1 MNMERPHAGK
11 ASRRWKTST
20 VAFAIAFAT
29 FGATAGAWMVL
40 NYFRVQFYDSS
51 VEGPNIETSP
61 FWRIIAV
68 QRVLTWPIRVSATCT
83 ALLMLFKIASFG
95 LSLVVSLKERLRKSL
110 RSNTP

>member
-51 VEGPNIETSP
+51 VEGPHIETSP
-61 FWRIIAV
+61 FWRIIEV
-68 QRVLTWPIRVSATCT
+68 QRVLTLPILVSATST
-83 ALLMLFKIASFG
+83 ALLMPFTVASLG
-95 LSLVVSLKERLRKSL
+95 LSVTVSLSG
-110 RSNTP
+110 